1 MFKTV
6 KEQVNIRKEPRGT
19 MTKESR
25 RRNQDGGTRRAEDEE
40 LILDWLESQECDGL
54 MRLS

>member
-19 MTKESR
+19 TTEEPR
-25 RRNQDGGTRRAEDEE
+25 RRNQEGGTRRAEDEE

>member
-25 RRNQDGGTRRAEDEE
+25 QRNHDGGTKKEE
-40 LILDWLESQECDGL
+40 PGGL
-54 MRLS
+54 KMRS